1 MTTTKRSSHDEKLAR
16 LLKHGSM
23 EAKENEWFTPRLLNK
38 LPIKKPKS
46 KRWIA
51 HLLYVVALLV
61 CAGSW
66 AWSIHAGSNFTAITV
81 RDLLAFTF
89 MIVITLLLVL
99 SATRHF
105 FNAD

>member
-38 LPIKKPKS
+38 LPTKKPTAT
-46 KRWIA
+46 RRVA
-51 HLLYVVALLV
+51 HLLYVASLPLQ
-61 CAGSW
+61 AGSW
-66 AWSIHAGSNFTAITV
+66 ARSPHSCS
-81 RDLLAFTF
+81 AFTF

-105 FNAD
+105 INAD